1 MSQIEVILKQQVE
14 NLGAEADVI
23 KVKRCY
29 ALNFL
34 IPTGK
39 AYEATTGNLKHI
51 DALKKARA
59 LREANE
65 IEAATK
71 LANRL
76 NKQRLKFELAT
87 GQGGKAFGSVTAKDI
102 QDSLAETDRQ
112 FRDIDR
118 KQIQLKKPIK
128 RTGDFEVEVKIHQ
141 DINATL
147 KIKISAA
154 AQDDASNG
162 E

>member
-1 MSQIEVILKQQVE
+1 MSQIEVILKQKVE

-23 KVKRCY
+23 KVKRGY

-34 IPTGK
+34 IPNGK

-51 DALKKARA
+51 ESLKKARA

-87 GQGGKAFGSVTAKDI
+87 GQSGKAFGSITAKDI

-118 KQIQLKKPIK
+118 KQIQLNKPIK

-147 KIKISAA
+147 KLKVSAA
-154 AQDDASNG
+154 KNDEQSDN
-162 E
+162 

>member
-23 KVKRCY
+23 KVKRGY

>member
-23 KVKRCY
+23 KVKRGY

-39 AYEATTGNLKHI
+39 AYEATSGNLKHI

-147 KIKISAA
+147 KIKISAP
-154 AQDDASNG
+154 AQDDAANG

>member
-1 MSQIEVILKQQVE
+1 MSQIEVILKQKVE

-23 KVKRCY
+23 KVKRGY

-34 IPTGK
+34 IPNGK

-51 DALKKARA
+51 ESLKKARA

-87 GQGGKAFGSVTAKDI
+87 GQGGKAFGSITAKDI

-118 KQIQLKKPIK
+118 KQIQLNKPIK
-128 RTGDFEVEVKIHQ
+128 RTGDFEVEVKIHH

-147 KIKISAA
+147 KLKVSAA
-154 AQDDASNG
+154 TND

>member
-1 MSQIEVILKQQVE
+1 MSQIEVILKQKVE

-23 KVKRCY
+23 KVKRGY

-34 IPTGK
+34 IPNGK

-51 DALKKARA
+51 ESLKKARA

-87 GQGGKAFGSVTAKDI
+87 GQGGKAFGSITAKDI

-118 KQIQLKKPIK
+118 KQIQLNKPIK

-147 KIKISAA
+147 KLKVSAA
-154 AQDDASNG
+154 TNDEQSNN
-162 E
+162 

>member
-1 MSQIEVILKQQVE
+1 MSQIEVILKQKVE

-23 KVKRCY
+23 KVKRGY

-34 IPTGK
+34 IPNGK

-51 DALKKARA
+51 ESLKKARA

-87 GQGGKAFGSVTAKDI
+87 GQGGKAFGSITAKDI

-118 KQIQLKKPIK
+118 KQIQLNKPIK

-147 KIKISAA
+147 KLKVSAA
-154 AQDDASNG
+154 TDDGKSQN
-162 E
+162 